1 MRGQMWSVEIII
13 ALTVFIVVF
22 VGVLSLMVFSGRDQ
36 YQEQHTE
43 TVNLASL
50 MQEDYGLINSGT
62 LDKRT
67 FSQLAE
73 MNYTQ
78 LKTQLGARS
87 DFCIFIEGEDGKIMP
102 VRFNGKNYSGIGNGS
117 GITIGGK
124 PCGQ

>member
-1 MRGQMWSVEIII
+1 MWSVEIII

-22 VGVLSLMVFSGRDQ
+22 VGVLSLMVFSGRDA
-36 YQEQHTE
+36 YREQHSE

-50 MQEDYGLINSGT
+50 MQDDYALINSGT
-62 LDKRT
+62 LDKRK
-67 FSQLAE
+67 FSELAE

-78 LKTQLGARS
+78 LKKQVGARS